1 MLKRRRDIVGL
12 MLQVRIA
19 FCLFHRKS
27 TLPFFHRIY
36 FFVLNMHEKTI
47 NYAKFYSYCC
57 KAKRINYNSRK
68 ACSSAHSEFC
78 DGPYLECY
86 SEGVALWRG
95 KFPITSGCESAVNIR
110 LGVSVLPALPSGL
123 QTEEIPKI
131 VSDINREMK

>member
-27 TLPFFHRIY
+27 TLPFFHQNY
-36 FFVLNMHEKTI
+36 FFVSNMHEKTI
-47 NYAKFYSYCC
+47 NYAKFYSYCQ
-57 KAKRINYNSRK
+57 AKRTNCNSKK
-68 ACSSAHSEFC
+68 ACSSAHSESC

-123 QTEEIPKI
+123 HTEEIPNI
-131 VSDINREMK
+131 VSEINREMK